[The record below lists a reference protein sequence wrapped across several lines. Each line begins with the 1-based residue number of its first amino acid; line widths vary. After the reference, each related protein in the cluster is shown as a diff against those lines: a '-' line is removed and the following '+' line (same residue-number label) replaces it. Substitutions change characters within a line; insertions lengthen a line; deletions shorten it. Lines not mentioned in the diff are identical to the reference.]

1 MTTGEA
7 PRRGRGRPRTP
18 GAEDKILTAALEEYG
33 EHGWAGFTM
42 DAVAQ
47 RAGVGKST
55 IYLRWPDKGS
65 LLVRAVAAKT
75 VTFAG
80 IDTGSLQEDL
90 LELTV
95 RLLRYLHSP
104 GGWAAIRV
112 TLDGASSPERMGDF
126 AADLTWSHSQYVAE
140 ICQRSVARGE
150 MVDDLPTGVVSET
163 IYGAAMINA
172 LSERLEGREDDEDAF
187 RLRASQIVATVVDGI
202 RTPQER

>member
-1 MTTGEA
+1 MTTGDT

-18 GAEDKILTAALEEYG
+18 GAEDRILTAALEEYG

-42 DAVAQ
+42 DAVAH

-55 IYLRWPDKGS
+55 IYLRWPDKDS
-65 LLVRAVAAKT
+65 LLVRAVAART

-80 IDTGSLQEDL
+80 IDTGSLHGDL
-90 LELTV
+90 IELTV

-112 TLDGASSPERMGDF
+112 TFDGASSPERMGDF
-126 AADLTWSHSQYVAE
+126 AADLTWAHSQYVAE
-140 ICQRSVARGE
+140 ICQRAMARGE

-163 IYGAAMINA
+163 IYGAAVVNA
-172 LSERLEGREDDEDAF
+172 LSERLEGRQDDEEAI
-187 RLRASQIVATVVDGI
+187 RLRAAQIVGTIVDGL
-202 RTPQER
+202 RVPQDR